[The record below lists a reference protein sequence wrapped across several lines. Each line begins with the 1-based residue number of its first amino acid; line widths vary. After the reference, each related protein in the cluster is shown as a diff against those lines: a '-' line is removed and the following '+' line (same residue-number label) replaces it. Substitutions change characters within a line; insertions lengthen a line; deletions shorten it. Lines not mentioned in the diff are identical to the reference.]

1 MIKNSKAIH
10 MAIMLVIIVAI
21 VFTGL
26 MFILRYSV
34 SGETNMPFNISKM
47 TIISTSGGIDINEET
62 MDKEVCQNND
72 IYIYIEKN
80 DEYNRTET
88 IKSVT
93 LNNFNI
99 VTPPKIGEIKI
110 FKPSTSGNE
119 MCESKEEYLAS
130 EINYIGGE
138 TSNIKNLE
146 ISNQG
151 GIALFRCANMNIGTY
166 TANNDEEVD
175 YADLI
180 NKLNINNED
189 LKAKLSFDI
198 IISLDSEKTYQ
209 SNIIIDVPIGDIVSN
224 GTTYEENVNLDNIVF
239 KRIEN

>member
-1 MIKNSKAIH
+1 MIRNSKVIH
-10 MAIMLVIIVAI
+10 IAIMLVIIVAI

-34 SGETNMPFNISKM
+34 SGETNMPFNISKI
-47 TIISTSGGIDINEET
+47 TVISTSGGIDVDEET
-62 MDKEVCQNND
+62 IDKEVCQNND
-72 IYIYIEKN
+72 VYIYIEKN

-99 VTPPKIGEIKI
+99 VTPPQIGEISI
-110 FKPSTSGNE
+110 FKPSTSENE

-130 EINYIGGE
+130 EIIYTGGE
-138 TSNIKNLE
+138 KSDIKNLQ

-151 GIALFRCANMNIGTY
+151 GIVLFRCANMNIGTY
-166 TANNDEEVD
+166 EANNDEEID

-180 NKLNINNED
+180 KKLNINNED
-189 LKAKLSFDI
+189 LKAEISFDI

-209 SNIIIDVPIGDIVSN
+209 ANISIDIPIGDIVSN
-224 GTTYEENVNLDNIVF
+224 GTTYEENVNLDDIVF